1 LYKCKPLVIVV
12 VLVIVVLVDVL
23 VLVAAVVLVDV
34 LVIVAAVVL
43 VIVPAIVLVDVLVIV
58 AAVVL
63 VDVLVIIAAVVL
75 VVIAISR
82 EVWREVKWVPSG
94 LNCCEKWPQSIR
106 KKKVVFQFS
115 LKVGP
120 WVLPLH
126 FQHIRSSEEH
136 KKYILR
142 LGLGCSSFVGCFV

>member
-12 VLVIVVLVDVL
+12 VLVIVG
-23 VLVAAVVLVDV
+23 VV
-34 LVIVAAVVL
+34 
-43 VIVPAIVLVDVLVIV
+43 VLVDVLVIV

-63 VDVLVIIAAVVL
+63 VDVLVIVAAVVLVDVLVIVGVVVLVDVLVIVAAVVLMDVLVIVAAVVL

-106 KKKVVFQFS
+106 RKGGFPIF
-115 LKVGP
+115 VGGGNP
-120 WVLPLH
+120 RTLLPLH
-126 FQHIRSSEEH
+126 GFSCNPLFR
-136 KKYILR
+136 
-142 LGLGCSSFVGCFV
+142 

>member
-23 VLVAAVVLVDV
+23 VL
-34 LVIVAAVVL
+34 
-43 VIVPAIVLVDVLVIV
+43 V

-106 KKKVVFQFS
+106 KKKGGFPIFIESGLGFYPSTFNTYVQVKNIRNTIS
-115 LKVGP
+115 GLDLG
-120 WVLPLH
+120 VLPL
-126 FQHIRSSEEH
+126 FFLCRV
-136 KKYILR
+136 L
-142 LGLGCSSFVGCFV
+142 FF